1 MIKNISVKPTNNQ
14 FFVASTVKVWT
25 TGSIFVGKSLWKLRQ
40 AITQSSHWGTL
51 NCVNSQ
57 RNKKSPSNNSPLS
70 FAEFQKLL
78 ASLITIMKLL
88 QHNLTSPE
96 TSLNQ
101 LNFYQEQNNYDII
114 VLQETNVK
122 ETQARDIQKLEKG
135 IPFNF

>member
-1 MIKNISVKPTNNQ
+1 
-14 FFVASTVKVWT
+14 
-25 TGSIFVGKSLWKLRQ
+25 
-40 AITQSSHWGTL
+40 
-51 NCVNSQ
+51 
-57 RNKKSPSNNSPLS
+57 
-70 FAEFQKLL
+70 
-78 ASLITIMKLL
+78 MKLL

-122 ETQARDIQKLEKG
+122 ETQARDIQQLERG